1 MKMKNLT
8 AHPIGDAT
16 ERIAFGRPLLVAVLV
31 LALFLAAGTPAIA
44 QITAPGGDTPHA
56 RGRLIADVKS
66 IQPGR
71 PFHLGFLFDMDPGWH
86 IYWANNGDA
95 GLPTNIA
102 WELPEGFS
110 AGPIQWPVPERIEA
124 GGLITYGYHGEVLL
138 FAKITP
144 PGEGSVAS
152 GPLGFSA
159 KSDWLVCEE
168 ICVPGDAAGNL
179 QLAFGDGAPSA
190 EASIFRKFA
199 GRLPQRTLFDPGKV
213 DLEEADWPL
222 GINARVVDPKPVP
235 GEPTQWTL
243 EFAPRSP
250 WRFDVAAKGD
260 QAAGVF
266 PLVPRKWKAGHA
278 EAVQT
283 APESIVFSW
292 SPQPRKRAKPTEAYG
307 NLEDLDPSLLLRA
320 VVRLPL
326 INPQTNERKASLFTV
341 ARAAEVASPDQAA
354 AGVAPLPPPAVEQPT
369 EPAPAG
375 SAPDQQADA
384 GATTGL
390 SFLGVSE
397 AAFPL
402 WLMLIYAFIGG
413 VILNIMPCVLPV
425 VSLKVLGFVRQS
437 GEDPRRVLLLGLT
450 YAAGVLVSF
459 LALALAVIGVQTA
472 GSQVGW
478 GFQMQEPRFVIVMA
492 TIVLVFGL
500 SLLGV
505 FTIDLPGS
513 AASGMGAA
521 ARREGLGGS
530 FFNGVLATALATPC
544 TAPFLG
550 VALGFAFSQS
560 SGVVVLFFL
569 TIGAGLAAP
578 YVLLAIKPAWLR
590 ALPKPGPWMETF
602 KQLMGFLLLAT
613 LVWLLHVL
621 GQLIDAAGLTWTL
634 AYLVAVG
641 LGCWIVGKG
650 LTMRAGRRR
659 MAWVS
664 ALLLVAIGYAAFPGR
679 YLKGF
684 EQRISRQVETGP
696 APTALANHGLIQ
708 WEPFSVDRI
717 EQLVA
722 DGRTVFV
729 DFTAEWCITCKF
741 NERTVLETERIRTA
755 FETHEVVPLKA
766 DWTSRDETIGAV
778 LRQFGRSGVPLYV
791 IFPAGRASDPIVL
804 PTVIRAGMI
813 EENLKEADART
824 IAASG

>member
-1 MKMKNLT
+1 M
-8 AHPIGDAT
+8 AQ
-16 ERIAFGRPLLVAVLV
+16 
-31 LALFLAAGTPAIA
+31 PA
-44 QITAPGGDTPHA
+44 APGEDDAHA
-56 RGRLIADVKS
+56 RGRLITDVNS
-66 IQPGR
+66 IQPGQ

-86 IYWANNGDA
+86 IYWANSGDA
-95 GLPTNIA
+95 GLPTSIA

-124 GGLITYGYHGEVLL
+124 GGLITYGYHGKVLL
-138 FAKITP
+138 FATITP

-159 KSDWLVCEE
+159 RSDWLVCEE

-179 QLAFGDGAPSA
+179 RLAFGDGAPSV
-190 EASIFRKFA
+190 EAPIFQKFA
-199 GRLPQRTLFDPGKV
+199 GRLPQRTLFDSGKV

-222 GINARVVDPKPVP
+222 GVHARVDDPRPVP

-250 WRFDVAAKGD
+250 WRIDVAAKGD

-266 PLVPRKWKAGHA
+266 PLVPTKWKAGHA

-292 SPQPRKRAKPTEAYG
+292 SPQPRARAKPTEAYADVQ
-307 NLEDLDPSLLLRA
+307 DLDSSMLLQA

-326 INPQTNERKASLFTV
+326 INPQTNERKLSLFTV
-341 ARAAEVASPDQAA
+341 ARAAEVASPGQTA
-354 AGVAPLPPPAVEQPT
+354 AGGAPAPTTKVEQPT

-375 SAPDQQADA
+375 SAPDQQAEA
-384 GATTGL
+384 APGL
-390 SFLGVSE
+390 SFLGESE
-397 AAFPL
+397 AVLPL

-437 GEDPRRVLLLGLT
+437 GEHPRRVLLLGLT

-459 LALALAVIGVQTA
+459 LVLALAVIGVQTA

-500 SLLGV
+500 SLFGV

-521 ARREGLGGS
+521 ARSEGFGGS

-569 TIGAGLAAP
+569 TIGAGLAVP

-621 GQLIDAAGLTWTL
+621 GQLVDAAGLTWTL

-641 LGCWIVGKG
+641 FGCWIVGKG
-650 LTMRAGRRR
+650 LYMRAGRRR

-664 ALLLVAIGYAAFPGR
+664 ALLLVAIGYAIFPGR

-684 EQRISRQVETGP
+684 ERRISQQVETGT
-696 APTALANHGLIQ
+696 AQTALASHGLIQ

-717 EQLVA
+717 EQLVD

-741 NERTVLETERIRTA
+741 NESTVLETERIREA
-755 FETHEVVPLKA
+755 FEAHEVVPLKA
-766 DWTSRDETIGAV
+766 DWTSRDESIGAV

-804 PTVIRAGMI
+804 PTLITAGMI

-824 IAASG
+824 IAASR